1 MFGLLKTTT
10 LEIFHDAG
18 KKQRKRHAF
27 KIISKKG
34 FIYGRLR
41 SNRPAEM
48 PSVPGAELGFR
59 DAMAVSYSQTDM
71 AGIGCTERELSV
83 TELAS
88 SSMIKCESSDDVS
101 VEKKWLAH
109 ASALVAG
116 SDVSTPLTVSAGGR
130 EID

>member
-48 PSVPGAELGFR
+48 PSVPGTELGFR
-59 DAMAVSYSQTDM
+59 DAMVVSNSQSVMTGM
-71 AGIGCTERELSV
+71 GCSERELSV
-83 TELAS
+83 AELAS
-88 SSMIKCESSDDVS
+88 SS
-101 VEKKWLAH
+101 
-109 ASALVAG
+109 
-116 SDVSTPLTVSAGGR
+116 
-130 EID
+130 